1 MCVHVSTSFYH
12 ILQTCVHTY
21 NCIHRNEEAMGR
33 EKYIDIGTDSGA
45 DTDIHPHT
53 IIPVTGCQT
62 AKQEFGT
69 L

>member
-1 MCVHVSTSFYH
+1 
-12 ILQTCVHTY
+12 
-21 NCIHRNEEAMGR
+21 MGR
-33 EKYIDIGTDSGA
+33 EKYTDIGTDSGA

-69 L
+69 LQIRENASDYFKK